1 MAGIFINY
9 RRDDVPGVAGRLFDH
24 LVGRFP
30 RRSIF
35 MDVDAMKPGM
45 DFVKQLDTQVS
56 QCDVLLAVIGPHW
69 YDAKDQDGH
78 RRLDSDT
85 DYVRIE
91 LASALKRDIPV
102 IPLLVDG
109 AVMPAAGGLPDDLKS
124 LTRRHALELRH
135 TRFDAD
141 ALAVMRALEELVPTR
156 RIPWRAGAAVVI
168 VVAAVVATVVAVVTL
183 GPNPLDKF
191 RVRGNPPAAPTPA
204 SPTPSAPTVEQP
216 ISQATAPAAASPTPS
231 SPPKPSSAPT
241 VEQPISQAT
250 APTAGKPS
258 VTPSAPANRPTV
270 APGDRPN
277 GQVPNIPSFTATL
290 RVDLGDG
297 VDKVRTAYNIRAE
310 LPATGDGQLNAGLDG
325 LMFFFK
331 NNVVSEIRADAPFAG
346 NIEGVH
352 IGETLDEVVAK
363 LGQPLRSA
371 WSFGFNKAYLF
382 GVAGQRH
389 LRCDIDK
396 SGKVAT
402 IFYLPN

>member
-24 LVGRFP
+24 LAARFS

-168 VVAAVVATVVAVVTL
+168 VVAMVVATVGAVVTL
-183 GPNPLDKF
+183 GPNPFDKF
-191 RVRGNPPAAPTPA
+191 RLRGNPPAAPTP
-204 SPTPSAPTVEQP
+204 
-216 ISQATAPAAASPTPS
+216 ASPTPS

-250 APTAGKPS
+250 APAAGKPS

>member
-24 LVGRFP
+24 LAARFS

-168 VVAAVVATVVAVVTL
+168 VVAMVVAMVVAVVTL
-183 GPNPLDKF
+183 GPNPFDKF
-191 RVRGNPPAAPTPA
+191 RLRGNPPAAPTPA

-216 ISQATAPAAASPTPS
+216 ISQATAPA
-231 SPPKPSSAPT
+231 
-241 VEQPISQAT
+241 
-250 APTAGKPS
+250 AGKPS